1 MKNVS
6 FGEMRRVQHHVLAL
20 VESTFA
26 RCLARVTICASNFAL
41 CDLLQDHG
49 PAERP
54 AHVGDIHSFVAEV
67 VELKHNRV
75 GLAAVHAWMQREVLP
90 NPQLVLASVT
100 AVDDLTRAR

>member
-1 MKNVS
+1 MKKVP
-6 FGEMRRVQHHVLAL
+6 FWTTGCVQHHVLAL
-20 VESTFA
+20 VQPAFA
-26 RCLARVTICASNFAL
+26 RSLAGVAICAPNFAL
-41 CDLLQDHG
+41 GDLLQDHG